1 MTDRPPDTPTDT
13 QPATPTDRASDT
25 RTDASDHPLTTCGLH
40 HVSVLAAEPGRS
52 VAFWTRTM
60 GQRLVKRTVNY
71 DAPSM
76 HHLYF
81 GDGRGEVGTM
91 LTFFPIPN
99 AAAASHGTGETS
111 TVGYAVRTG
120 ALPDWRRRLED
131 AGVTVQDGERW
142 DRPLLVFRDPDG
154 LRIELVGHDEPP
166 SVSGWPGEPLPEAMR
181 LHGFDA
187 VTLKL
192 ASATAT
198 LELLDAMGYRSVNER
213 AERSARR
220 IRLETGSGALGQ
232 AIEIVEEGRPLPG
245 RDGRGT
251 VHHVAFRL
259 PDDDAQLR
267 AHEALTAMGLQ
278 VSDVRERDYF
288 RSIYVREPGGVLFE
302 FATDGP
308 GATVD
313 EPVDALGSAL
323 RLPAWAEPE
332 RAEIEARLPPLK
344 LPGGTG
350 DIGTDDIGTDDV
362 ADDVADDAEPRRT
375 RDPEVTT

>member
-1 MTDRPPDTPTDT
+1 MTDHPNRPSTDSTDT
-13 QPATPTDRASDT
+13 QADTD
-25 RTDASDHPLTTCGLH
+25 TDAVNDGVSHAGTHRGAADRGDASGGPLATVGLH
-40 HVSVLAAEPGRS
+40 HISVLASDPSRT

-71 DAPSM
+71 DALKM
-76 HHLYF
+76 HHLYV

-99 AAAASHGTGETS
+99 AAAATHGTGETS
-111 TVGYAVRTG
+111 TVGYAVRTA

-131 AGVTVQDGERW
+131 AGVTVHDGDRW
-142 DRPLLVFRDPDG
+142 GRPLLAFRDPDG
-154 LRIELVGHDEPP
+154 LRVELVGDDDPP
-166 SVSGWPGEPLPEAMR
+166 GVSGWPGETLSEATR

-187 VTLKL
+187 VTLRL

-198 LELLDAMGYRSVNER
+198 LELLDAMGYRPVHER
-213 AERSARR
+213 AEGSARR

-232 AIEIVEEGRPLPG
+232 ALEIVEEGRTLPR

-308 GATVD
+308 GPTVD
-313 EPVDALGSAL
+313 EPLDALGSAL
-323 RLPAWAEPE
+323 RLPDWAETG
-332 RAEIEARLPPLK
+332 RAEIEAALPPLE
-344 LPGGTG
+344 LP
-350 DIGTDDIGTDDV
+350 DE
-362 ADDVADDAEPRRT
+362 AERP
-375 RDPEVTT
+375 RDPEVLR